1 MRNFNNFFA
10 IAIIF
15 CQQLYQVLSGQIYG
29 TDIKVMYPVASQAT
43 QYSFNIMFETILA
56 AGNYLRISMP
66 YQIDYLN
73 GVNDVKITIQDA
85 LKANPAIST
94 NTLTIQDSIYH
105 FSFPSDIL
113 PYTWYSVTL
122 TGVVNLD
129 NPQTVGFQNL
139 VQVATVTSTVSSAV
153 VIDSNFLFGF
163 FALSS
168 APPST
173 ATIQANVLP
182 GQNNLIN
189 VPGQSYQI
197 TLVLTTTQNVS
208 SYDQQ
213 NPSGVQYQVAMT
225 DFTFSFVNASQ
236 CTILN
241 RSAGICSCSNYQGN
255 SAILLISCSQDL
267 LVASTL
273 PIQVQVTVQNSMKQ
287 VQNNQGFNLNVIYPP
302 TQQVVE
308 SGSNASFFS
317 VSYVQLSNLS
327 LKLMHG
333 IPYTSSFLQNYQV
346 PLGIYIPRTSSPR
359 FQPFNSVRVTFQV
372 TSAIANQNGG
382 LVIQVT
388 YNSAESIL
396 ESSIYH
402 NLPQISASTPI
413 KCQFNYQLK
422 MVSCVQVGQLLA
434 NTNYFV
440 GCRIALTNNPTLVT
454 DSNNNL
460 VIQNFGGVQILSA
473 LKDSNGNPYFGPVTQ
488 ITYPVNSINVYKNV
502 EFTDNTGTH
511 SLANFGDNIVI
522 TGSSAQT
529 LSQAFT
535 AGITNGA
542 NIGIFPSSSNQR
554 LLFYIG
560 VTQMQQTFQDFLGY
574 RQQSTMKLIF
584 NDNVIQI
591 TAADQLKGIEVQSTQ
606 TSYFQAYNTGAT
618 QLNPANMI
626 TQQKDSQNN
635 KLFTYAQLQINS
647 QRPIFAGN
655 NQGFSLQNIQF
666 PATFKTSQFVADD
679 RVLDFLLT
687 FMYQQSSTQTN
698 LLPNSQMLFHGYTIF
713 SQYVDSSNPYEASFS
728 NVYSKGLD
736 YNKGFKI
743 PTLLRLYG
751 QLTTTQIGV
760 NSVTGLKLAIIPDR
774 AVQKFFTVNQF
785 YVVPG
790 QSPNEGCGGTT
801 QFCYSYEDGGSY
813 KISSPPDNWSLNPFV
828 VLDLSDVT
836 ISLSEAIA
844 LALKSSK
851 FPRTLNI
858 AVFQFQPNGLIE
870 VVNAFRLYGASLGL
884 NNFLTTNQ
892 RYYNYV
898 AGTITSANSWDQT
911 SNYSENSGQM
921 NSLYQIN
928 SLSSIAPSKTATT
941 FLILSQHTDTGN
953 LVNKNNQASLLY
965 GSGFTIC
972 SFQNDL
978 IGTSQIT
985 AFPGS
990 SSVSKCIQ
998 KFRYKTYLMDI
1009 PYYNY
1014 ITFCP
1019 YDSSSYTDGAAGQG
1033 VTFQSFIFPNL
1044 WGVGYPLQNKFAYSW
1059 SNNNGQL
1066 IAMMQETQKVP
1077 ATGFVSGCT
1086 STGWS
1091 PQYQQQT
1098 DRQQIQMNI
1107 TPSVQATLKQ
1117 ITDFYNIIL
1126 TFDSLP
1132 SGMIFFQQCFVQTA
1146 SSPSSNIT
1154 PQYTNCAA
1162 KIKTATVIQFTI
1174 TKTND
1179 DGIPISFNPTQ
1190 QFSINFVIS
1199 FLGTTSNLQ
1208 KFTVQLAFNS
1218 YIQDL
1223 CNSGTQT
1230 SLPAA
1235 SAPSSPGAS
1244 SAASV
1249 TISNFQCTTPTILS
1263 NSMCQ
1268 WNFLYSGI
1276 SSIPNT
1282 TLRFYLGFLSTPKM
1296 ISNLDC
1302 QVFEQKTYHNYFPE
1316 GADSGQITGYQ
1327 PSDKFS
1333 QISYNLVSNTMDI
1346 VFRGYYSPPTSPFLM
1361 KCFGFKTPT
1370 GDNNSNLS
1378 VQWIDTTQSQNTVIQ
1393 SSFPNINYYSST
1405 FYRAKQMSSS
1415 QLKLISKIFS
1425 APGFEAV
1432 YTIQFVP
1439 QNVNI
1444 VRNSRIYVEFSV
1456 GFKQNL
1462 NSKGSSP
1469 QCQLNGKKVACLLDQ
1484 SNVRRLVIY
1493 PLSGTQTSL
1502 PPLQIYILIIA
1513 GIQQPQQL
1521 DSYGQIWFGIDADD
1535 NLANGINEQGD
1546 LPDNQVQQA
1555 KISYLSQPSISYS
1568 SLKIRQPRV
1577 LLSLNFTCGASTI
1590 TSNRIAI
1597 IRIHPAFF
1605 NSQLDQQELDFQCN
1619 FFRNGDPLRI
1629 NITSSCERIF
1639 GNSFIRMNLTGDT
1652 FNNNQAASYWIQ
1664 VFYLPSPDY
1673 SNTAINPIFLNFF
1686 ITDSTMNTILYAI
1699 SPSLTQTSTPISFS
1713 TPSATSKQLMFY
1725 SFMQNPSNPSL
1736 NAIQTVYNQYSG
1748 REKQLTITIYRGV
1761 ITNNVIYLS
1770 FLQQNA
1776 LFDIDYS
1783 FYYVNSTVF
1792 QLFDVYMGKQSL
1804 STSSVKINTGDNG
1817 IQIALAAS
1825 ETTPLNTYTLQIKKV
1840 GLFEPFEDPEISY
1853 LPNLVVNVQEYYCQI
1868 SLSSTTL
1875 SIPVGSISGPIVLDF
1890 SQCLPSKPMTVN
1902 AKITTIQSSD
1912 ISIYNQANQV
1922 VGYLYQTQAVF
1933 YFSSNPSLQSPYQTY
1948 TVTFSFS
1955 GVNYHHFLLSQNTL
1969 TITITAPPAVQ
1980 NTAITG
1986 FQQSLSTDQSKIS
1999 ITGQCNQSGYL
2010 FWVVGINE
2018 SYLNSALF
2026 TVGITLNQ
2034 IMQQTLYSNPSTSV
2048 SMKNVLN
2055 DMRYKNFYWVG
2066 TPLSFQNQLLA
2077 RKYGVMPVT
2086 AGTQFS
2092 LTLTDLP
2099 QRSIYSF
2106 TSYCYSNLGVA
2117 STAQNATWTT
2127 SWTLDSTSG
2136 NPINTYNHV
2145 QIDLTFNVQLSNDQ
2159 INNVQCQLQQALSLN
2174 VYSLSTSNCAV
2185 CNQNQVYTISNPA
2198 SIQDL
2203 NFDPNTC
2210 VQKTKLSN
2218 AVVYTFYAWSGEQST
2233 GVIVDVSKKLQALL
2247 ASTPCFFVIALNY
2260 SYDLNIIQFFTNIYV
2275 ITPITPQPSTNLK
2288 PQIDLLDIT
2297 YTNQNITLQLQNKNV
2312 PGFLIIGAHKFQS
2325 QTKKSSS
2332 DSSSQQLTRIALQP
2346 SPLKLR
2352 QGLFGDNTPMNL
2364 YHSTIVLTANQQYNF
2379 TINLTLQ
2386 YEYAI
2391 YWTVASYDSCADS
2404 QYAPIG
2410 YKQFI
2415 FQGIQGN
2422 SGKILTLISVSL
2434 IVFMIFV

>member
-1 MRNFNNFFA
+1 MRNFNNCFTIVF
-10 IAIIF
+10 IISQLL
-15 CQQLYQVLSGQIYG
+15 QQILSGQIYG
-29 TDIKVMYPVASQAT
+29 TDIQVMYPVAFQAT
-43 QYSFNIMFETILA
+43 QYSFNIMFETILT

-73 GVNDVKITIQDA
+73 GVNDVKIVIQDA
-85 LKANPAIST
+85 LKANPAMST
-94 NTLTIQDSIYH
+94 NTVTVQDSIYH

-113 PYTWYSVTL
+113 PFTWYSVTL

-139 VQVATVTSTVSSAV
+139 IQVATVTSTVSSAV

-168 APPST
+168 TPPST
-173 ATIQANVLP
+173 ATIQATALP

-197 TLVLTTTQNVS
+197 TLVLATTQNVS
-208 SYDQQ
+208 SYDQS

-225 DFTFSFVNASQ
+225 DISFSFMNPSS

-241 RSAGICSCSNYQGN
+241 RPTGICSCSSYQSN
-255 SAILLISCSQDL
+255 PAILLISCSQDL
-267 LVASTL
+267 LVANTQ

-287 VQNNQGFNLNVIYPP
+287 VQNNQGFNLSVIYPP

-308 SGSNASFFS
+308 TGSNSSFFS
-317 VSYVQLSNLS
+317 ISYIQLSNLQ

-333 IPYTSSFLQNYQV
+333 IPYTTSFLQNYQV
-346 PLGIYIPRTSSPR
+346 PLGIYIPSTSSPR
-359 FQPFNSVRVTFQV
+359 FQPFNSVRVVFQV
-372 TSAIANQNGG
+372 TSAISNPNGG
-382 LVIQVT
+382 LVIQLT

-402 NLPQISASTPI
+402 NLPQINPNTPI

-422 MVSCVQVGQLLA
+422 MVSCVQVGQLLS

-440 GCRIALTNNPTLVT
+440 GCRIALTNNPTLIT

-460 VIQNFGGVQILSA
+460 AIQNFGGVQILSA
-473 LKDSNGNPYFGPVTQ
+473 LKDSNGNAYFGPVSQ

-502 EFTDNTGTH
+502 EFIDSTGTH
-511 SLANFGDNIVI
+511 SLVNFGDNIVVSS
-522 TGSSAQT
+522 SSALT
-529 LSQAFT
+529 LSQAF
-535 AGITNGA
+535 AASITNGA

-574 RQQSTMKLIF
+574 RQQSTMKLIY

-591 TAADQLKGIEVQSTQ
+591 SAADQLKGIEVQSTQ
-606 TSYFQAYNTGAT
+606 TSYFTAYNTAAT

-626 TQQKDSQNN
+626 TQQQDSQNN
-635 KLFTYAQLQINS
+635 KLFSYAQLQINS
-647 QRPIFAGN
+647 QRPIFAAN
-655 NQGFSLQNIQF
+655 NQGFSLQNVQF
-666 PATFKTSQFVADD
+666 PSTFRTSQFLADD

-698 LLPNSQMLFHGYTIF
+698 LLSNSQMLFHGYTI
-713 SQYVDSSNPYEASFS
+713 SSSYVDSSNPYEASFS
-728 NVYSKGLD
+728 NVYSKGAD
-736 YNKGFKI
+736 YNKGYKI

-760 NSVTGLKLAIIPDR
+760 ATVTGLKIAIIPDR

-785 YVVPG
+785 YVTPG

-801 QFCYSYEDGGSY
+801 QFCYSYEDGGSQ

-828 VLDLSDVT
+828 VLDLSSVT
-836 ISLSEAIA
+836 INLSQAIA
-844 LALKSSK
+844 LALKSQK
-851 FPRTLNI
+851 QPKTINI

-870 VVNAFRLYGASLGL
+870 VVNTFRLFGASLGL
-884 NNFLTTNQ
+884 SNFLTNQ
-892 RYYNYV
+892 RFYNQV
-898 AGTITSANSWDQT
+898 VGTITSANSWDQT

-921 NSLYQIN
+921 SSLYQIS
-928 SLSSIAPSKTATT
+928 SLSSIGPSKTATS
-941 FLILSQHTDTGN
+941 FLILSQHTDSGN
-953 LVNKNNQASLLY
+953 LVNRNNQASLLY

-1019 YDSSSYTDGAAGQG
+1019 FDSSSYTDGATGLG
-1033 VTFQSFIFPNL
+1033 VTFQSFNFPNQ

-1059 SNNNGQL
+1059 SNNNGQI

-1077 ATGFVSGCT
+1077 ATGYVSGCL
-1086 STGWS
+1086 STAWS
-1091 PQYQQQT
+1091 PQYQKQT
-1098 DRQQIQMNI
+1098 DRQQISMNI
-1107 TPSVQATLKQ
+1107 TPSVQATLNL

-1126 TFDSLP
+1126 TFDGLP
-1132 SGMIFFQQCFVQTA
+1132 SGMIFFQQCFVQTV
-1146 SSPSSNIT
+1146 SNPSSNIS

-1162 KIKTATVIQFTI
+1162 KIKTSTVIQFTI
-1174 TKTND
+1174 TKIND
-1179 DGIPISFNPTQ
+1179 DGIPISFNPSQ

-1208 KFTVQLAFNS
+1208 KFTVQLALNS

-1235 SAPSSPGAS
+1235 AAPSSPGTS
-1244 SAASV
+1244 SASI

-1263 NSMCQ
+1263 NTMCQ
-1268 WNFLYSGI
+1268 WNFAYSGI

-1282 TLRFYLGFLSTPKM
+1282 TIRFYLGFLSTPKM

-1302 QVFEQKTYHNYFPE
+1302 QIFEQKTYHNYFPE
-1316 GADSGQITGYQ
+1316 GVDSGQVTGYQ

-1333 QISYNLVSNTMDI
+1333 QISYNLVQNTMDI
-1346 VFRGYYSPPTSPFLM
+1346 VFRGYYTPPTSPFLM

-1393 SSFPNINYYSST
+1393 SSFPNINYYSFT
-1405 FYRAKQMSSS
+1405 FFRAKQMTSS

-1439 QNVNI
+1439 QNVKI
-1444 VRNSRIYVEFSV
+1444 VKNSRIYIEFSV
-1456 GFKQNL
+1456 GYKQNL

-1469 QCQLNGKKVACLLDQ
+1469 QCQLNGYKVACILDQ
-1484 SNVRRLVIY
+1484 TNVRRLVVY
-1493 PLSGTQTSL
+1493 PLYGTQTSL
-1502 PPLQIYILIIA
+1502 PPLQIYTLVIA
-1513 GIQQPQQL
+1513 GVQQPQQL
-1521 DSYGQIWFGIDADD
+1521 DSYGYIWFGIDADD

-1546 LPDNQVQQA
+1546 LQDNQVQQA
-1555 KISYLSQPSISYS
+1555 KISYLSYPSFSYS
-1568 SLKIRQPRV
+1568 TLKIRQPRV
-1577 LLSLNFTCGASTI
+1577 LLSLNFTCSASTI

-1597 IRIHPAFF
+1597 IRLNPAFF
-1605 NSQLDQQELDFQCN
+1605 NSQLDQQEVDFQCN
-1619 FFRNGDPLRI
+1619 FFRSGDPLRI
-1629 NITSSCERIF
+1629 NITSTCERIF
-1639 GNSFIRMNLTGDT
+1639 GNSLIRMNLTGDS

-1699 SPSLTQTSTPISFS
+1699 APSLTQTSTPISFS
-1713 TPSATSKQLMFY
+1713 TPSATSKQIMFY
-1725 SFMQNPSNPSL
+1725 SYFSNLINPSV
-1736 NAIQTVYNQYSG
+1736 NAIQTVYNQLSG
-1748 REKQLTITIYRGV
+1748 REKQLSITIYRGV
-1761 ITNNVIYLS
+1761 ITNNIIYLS
-1770 FLQQNA
+1770 FLQQNTQ
-1776 LFDIDYS
+1776 FDIDYS

-1792 QLFDVYMGKQSL
+1792 GLFDIYMGKQSL
-1804 STSSVKINTGDNG
+1804 SSSSVKINTGDNG

-1875 SIPVGSISGPIVLDF
+1875 SIPVGSISGPIILDF

-1902 AKITTIQSSD
+1902 AKITSVPSSD
-1912 ISIYNQANQV
+1912 ITFYSQANQV

-1933 YFSSNPSLQSPYQTY
+1933 YFSSNKSLQPPYNTY
-1948 TVTFSFS
+1948 TVTFTFS
-1955 GVNYHHFLLSQNTL
+1955 GVNYHHFILSQNTL
-1969 TITITAPPAVQ
+1969 TITVTAPPAFQ

-1986 FQQSLSTDQSKIS
+1986 FSQALSTDQSQIK

-2010 FWVVGINE
+2010 YWVVGINE

-2026 TVGITLNQ
+2026 TVGVTLNQ
-2034 IMQQTLYSNPSTSV
+2034 IMQQTLYYNPSTTV
-2048 SMKNVLN
+2048 SLKNVLN
-2055 DMRYKNFYWVG
+2055 DMRYKQFYWVG
-2066 TPLSFQNQLLA
+2066 TPLSFSNQLLA
-2077 RKYGVMPVT
+2077 RNYGVMPVVS
-2086 AGTQFS
+2086 GSQFT
-2092 LTLTDLP
+2092 LTLNDLP

-2127 SWTLDSTSG
+2127 SWRLDSTG
-2136 NPINTYNHV
+2136 NPVNSYNHV
-2145 QIDLTFNVQLSNDQ
+2145 QIDLTFNTQLSNDQ
-2159 INNVQCQLQQALSLN
+2159 INNLQCQLQQALSLN
-2174 VYSLSTSNCAV
+2174 VYSLSTSTCAV
-2185 CNQNQVYTISNPA
+2185 CNQTQNYTIVNPA
-2198 SIQDL
+2198 SKQDL
-2203 NFDPNTC
+2203 NFDPSTC
-2210 VQKTKLSN
+2210 VQKTKSTN

-2233 GVIVDVSKKLQALL
+2233 GIIIDVSKKLQALL
-2247 ASTPCFFVIALNY
+2247 ASTPCFFVLALNY
-2260 SYDLNIIQFFTNIYV
+2260 SYDLDIVQYFTNIYI
-2275 ITPITPQPSTNLK
+2275 ITPITPQASTNLK
-2288 PQIDLLDIT
+2288 PQIDLLNIT

-2325 QTKKSSS
+2325 QQKVSSS
-2332 DSSSQQLTRIALQP
+2332 DTSSQQLTRIALQP
-2346 SPLKLR
+2346 TPLKLR
-2352 QGLFGDNTPMNL
+2352 QGLFGDNTVMNL
-2364 YHSTIVLTANQQYNF
+2364 YHNTFVLTANQYYNF
-2379 TINLTLQ
+2379 TINLTLN

-2415 FQGIQGN
+2415 FKGN
-2422 SGKILTLISVSL
+2422 QANSMILSLTSISL
-2434 IVFMIFV
+2434 IIFMMLV

>member
-1 MRNFNNFFA
+1 MRNFNNCFVKLF
-10 IAIIF
+10 II
-15 CQQLYQVLSGQIYG
+15 CQLVYLVLSGQIYG
-29 TDIKVMYPVASQAT
+29 TDIQVMYPVAFQAT
-43 QYSFNIMFETILA
+43 QYTFNVMFETILT

-85 LKANPAIST
+85 LKANPSIST
-94 NTLTIQDSIYH
+94 NTLTVQDSIYH

-153 VIDSNFLFGF
+153 VIDQNLLFGI

-168 APPST
+168 SPPST
-173 ATIQANVLP
+173 ATIQATAAP

-208 SYDQQ
+208 SYDQS
-213 NPSGVQYQVAMT
+213 NPSGVWYQVAMT
-225 DFTFSFVNASQ
+225 DFSFSFVNPSQ

-241 RSAGICSCSNYQGN
+241 RPAGICSCSSYQSN
-255 SAILLISCSQDL
+255 SAILLISCTQDL
-267 LVASTL
+267 LVASMQ

-287 VQNNQGFNLNVIYPP
+287 VQNNQGFNLSVIYPP

-308 SGSNASFFS
+308 TGSNGSFFS
-317 VSYVQLSNLS
+317 ISYIQLSNLQ

-333 IPYTSSFLQNYQV
+333 IPYTTSFLQNYQA
-346 PLGIYIPRTSSPR
+346 PLGIYIPKTSSPR
-359 FQPFNSVRVTFQV
+359 FQPFNSVRVVFQV
-372 TSAIANQNGG
+372 ASTIANQNGG
-382 LVIQVT
+382 LVIQLT

-402 NLPQISASTPI
+402 NLPQINTSSPI

-422 MVSCVQVGQLLA
+422 MVSCVQVGQLSS
-434 NTNYFV
+434 NTDYFV
-440 GCRIALTNNPTLVT
+440 GCRIALTNNPTLIT

-460 VIQNFGGVQILSA
+460 AIQNFGGVQILSA
-473 LKDSNGNPYFGPVTQ
+473 LKDSNGNAYFGPITQ
-488 ITYPVNSINVYKNV
+488 IAYPVNTINVYNNV

-511 SLANFGDNIVI
+511 SLANFGDNIVV
-522 TGSSAQT
+522 TGSNALT

-535 AGITNGA
+535 ASINNGA
-542 NIGIFPSSSNQR
+542 NIGIFPSASYQR

-574 RQQSTMKLIF
+574 RQQSTMKLIY

-591 TAADQLKGIEVQSTQ
+591 AAADQLKGIEVQSTQ
-606 TSYFQAYNTGAT
+606 TSFFTAYNPGAT

-626 TQQKDSQNN
+626 NQQKDSQNN
-635 KLFTYAQLQINS
+635 KLFTYTQLQINS
-647 QRPIFAGN
+647 QRPILAGN
-655 NQGFSLQNIQF
+655 NQGFSLKNVQF

-687 FMYQQSSTQTN
+687 FMYQQSTTQTN

-713 SQYVDSSNPYEASFS
+713 STYVDSSNQYEASFT
-728 NVYSKGLD
+728 NVYSQGQD
-736 YNKGFKI
+736 YNKGYKI

-751 QLTTTQIGV
+751 QLTTSQIGV
-760 NSVTGLKLAIIPDR
+760 ASITGLKLAIIPDR

-813 KISSPPDNWSLNPFV
+813 KITSPPDNWTLNPFV

-836 ISLSEAIA
+836 ISLSEGIA
-844 LALKSSK
+844 LALKSLK

-858 AVFQFQPNGLIE
+858 AVIQFQPNGMIE
-870 VVNAFRLYGASLGL
+870 VVNTFRLFGASLGL

-898 AGTITSANSWDQT
+898 VGTITSANSWDQT

-928 SLSSIAPSKTATT
+928 SLSSIGPSKTATS

-953 LVNKNNQASLLY
+953 LVNRNIQANLLY

-972 SFQNDL
+972 SFQSDL
-978 IGTSQIT
+978 IGSSQIIS
-985 AFPGS
+985 FPGS
-990 SSVSKCIQ
+990 SSISKCLQ
-998 KFRYKTYLMDI
+998 KFRYKTYLMNI

-1014 ITFCP
+1014 ITFCAF
-1019 YDSSSYTDGAAGQG
+1019 DSISYTDGATGQG
-1033 VTFQSFIFPNL
+1033 VTFQSFNFPNL

-1077 ATGFVSGCT
+1077 ATGYVSGCS
-1086 STGWS
+1086 STTWS

-1098 DRQQIQMNI
+1098 DRQQITMAI
-1107 TPSVQATLKQ
+1107 TPSVQATVQQ
-1117 ITDFYNIIL
+1117 ITDFYSIIL

-1132 SGMIFFQQCFVQTA
+1132 SGMIFFQQCFVQTV
-1146 SSPSSNIT
+1146 SNPNSNIS

-1179 DGIPISFNPTQ
+1179 DGIPVSFSPTQ

-1199 FLGTTSNLQ
+1199 FLGTASNLQ

-1235 SAPSSPGAS
+1235 AAPASPGTS
-1244 SAASV
+1244 SESV

-1263 NSMCQ
+1263 NTMCQ
-1268 WNFLYSGI
+1268 WNFGYSGI

-1282 TLRFYLGFLSTPKM
+1282 TMRFYLGFLSTPKM

-1302 QVFEQKTYHNYFPE
+1302 QVFEQKSYHNYYPE
-1316 GADSGQITGYQ
+1316 GIDSGQVTGYL

-1346 VFRGYYSPPTSPFLM
+1346 VFRGYYSPPASPFLI
-1361 KCFGFKTPT
+1361 KCYGFKTPT

-1378 VQWIDTTQSQNTVIQ
+1378 VQWIDTTQSQSTVIQ
-1393 SSFPNINYYSST
+1393 SSFPNINYYSFT
-1405 FYRAKQMSSS
+1405 FFRAKQMTSQ

-1439 QNVNI
+1439 YNVNI
-1444 VRNSRIYVEFSV
+1444 VKNSRIYIEFSV
-1456 GFKQNL
+1456 GYKQNL

-1469 QCQLNGKKVACLLDQ
+1469 QCQLNGNKIACLLDQ
-1484 SNVRRLVIY
+1484 NNFRRLVIY
-1493 PLSGTQTSL
+1493 PLQGTQTSL
-1502 PPLQIYILIIA
+1502 PPFQIYTLVIA
-1513 GIQQPQQL
+1513 GVQQPQQL
-1521 DSYGQIWFGIDADD
+1521 DSYGQIWFAIDADD

-1546 LPDNQVQQA
+1546 LQDNQVQQA
-1555 KISYLSQPSISYS
+1555 KISYLSYPSFSYS

-1577 LLSLNFTCGASTI
+1577 LLSLNFTCSASTI
-1590 TSNRIAI
+1590 TSNSIAI
-1597 IRIHPAFF
+1597 IRVNPAFF
-1605 NSQLDQQELDFQCN
+1605 NSQLDQNEADFQCN
-1619 FFRNGDPLRI
+1619 FFRSGDPLRV
-1629 NITSSCERIF
+1629 NITSTCERIF
-1639 GNSFIRMNLTGDT
+1639 GNSFIRMNLTGDS

-1664 VFYLPSPDY
+1664 IFYLPSPDY
-1673 SNTAINPIFLNFF
+1673 DNTPINPIFLNFF

-1699 SPSLTQTSTPISFS
+1699 SPSLTQTSTPISFF
-1713 TPSATSKQLMFY
+1713 TPSATSKQIMFY
-1725 SFMQNPSNPSL
+1725 SYFQNPTNPTI
-1736 NAIQTVYNQYSG
+1736 NAIQTVFNQYSG
-1748 REKQLTITIYRGV
+1748 REKQLSITIYRGV

-1770 FLQQNA
+1770 FLQQNTQ
-1776 LFDIDYS
+1776 FDIDYS

-1792 QLFDVYMGKQSL
+1792 GLFDLFMGKQSL
-1804 STSSVKINTGDNG
+1804 STSSVKINTGDSG

-1825 ETTPLNTYTLQIKKV
+1825 ETTPLNTYTLQIKRV

-1875 SIPVGSISGPIVLDF
+1875 SIPVGSISGPIILDF

-1902 AKITTIQSSD
+1902 AKITSILSSE
-1912 ISIYNQANQV
+1912 ISFYSQANQV
-1922 VGYLYQTQAVF
+1922 VGYLYQTQAIF
-1933 YFSSNPSLQSPYQTY
+1933 YFSSNASLQPPYKTY
-1948 TVTFSFS
+1948 SVVFTFS
-1955 GVNYHHFLLSQNTL
+1955 GVNYHHFILSQNTL
-1969 TITITAPPAVQ
+1969 TITVTAPPAFQ

-1986 FQQSLSTDQSKIS
+1986 FSQSLSTDQSQIQIS
-1999 ITGQCNQSGYL
+1999 GQCNQSGFLY
-2010 FWVVGINE
+2010 WVVGINE

-2026 TVGITLNQ
+2026 TVGVTLNQ

-2055 DMRYKNFYWVG
+2055 DMRYRLFYWVG
-2066 TPLSFQNQLLA
+2066 TPLSFSNQFLA
-2077 RKYGVMPVT
+2077 RKHGVMPVV
-2086 AGTQFS
+2086 ANSQFT

-2099 QRSIYSF
+2099 QRSLYSF
-2106 TSYCYSNLGVA
+2106 TSYCYSNLGA
-2117 STAQNATWTT
+2117 TSTAQNATWTT
-2127 SWTLDSTSG
+2127 SWRLDSSG
-2136 NPINTYNHV
+2136 NPVNSYNHA
-2145 QIDLTFNVQLSNDQ
+2145 QIDLTFNTQLSNDQ
-2159 INNVQCQLQQALSLN
+2159 INNVQCQLQQALQLN
-2174 VYSLSTSNCAV
+2174 VYSLSTSTCAV
-2185 CNQNQVYTISNPA
+2185 CNQNQNYTISNPA

-2203 NFDPNTC
+2203 NFNPNTC
-2210 VQKTKLSN
+2210 VQKSKLSN

-2233 GVIVDVSKKLQALL
+2233 GIIVDVSKKLQLL
-2247 ASTPCFFVIALNY
+2247 LTSMPCFFVIALNY
-2260 SYDLNIIQFFTNIYV
+2260 SYDLNIVQYFTNIYL
-2275 ITPITPQPSTNLK
+2275 ITPLTPQPSTNLK
-2288 PQIDLLDIT
+2288 PQIDLLNIT
-2297 YTNQNITLQLQNKNV
+2297 YTNQNYTLQLQNKNV
-2312 PGFLIIGAHKFQS
+2312 PGFLIIGAHKFNQ
-2325 QTKKSSS
+2325 QQQSSS
-2332 DSSSQQLTRIALQP
+2332 STSSSQQLTQISLQP
-2346 SPLKLR
+2346 TPLKLR
-2352 QGLFGDNTPMNL
+2352 QGLFGDDTKMNL
-2364 YHSTIVLTANQQYNF
+2364 YHYTVTLTANQQYNLTF
-2379 TINLTLQ
+2379 NLTLNN
-2386 YEYAI
+2386 EYAI

-2410 YKQFI
+2410 YKQFV
-2415 FQGIQGN
+2415 FNGIQ
-2422 SGKILTLISVSL
+2422 SSKILTLASL
-2434 IVFMIFV
+2434 TLIICMIIF